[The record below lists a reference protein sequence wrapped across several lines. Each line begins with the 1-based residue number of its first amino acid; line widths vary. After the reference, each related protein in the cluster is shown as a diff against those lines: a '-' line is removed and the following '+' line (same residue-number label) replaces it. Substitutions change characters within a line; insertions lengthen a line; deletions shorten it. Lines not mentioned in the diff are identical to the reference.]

1 MTINEKVDLLIK
13 YVLEQDLKEIEKLE
27 NKLRVAVGENIVP
40 NTENCVEDVIYS
52 VFSEIGIPDHIKGH
66 GYAAC
71 AVRLVVENPKLI
83 DNITGKLYPAVAD
96 ELDTLTKQVESG
108 IRHAI
113 EIMFERIDEKTLKK
127 YFGNTINPE
136 TGKVTNGEFIARIAN
151 VVRRWS

>member
-13 YVLEQDLKEIEKLE
+13 YVLEQDLKEIGKLE
-27 NKLRVAVGENIVP
+27 NRLRVAVGENITP
-40 NTENCVEDVIYS
+40 TTYHCVEDVIYS

-71 AVRLVVENPKLI
+71 AVRLVVEDPKLI
-83 DNITGKLYPAVAD
+83 DNITGKLYPAVA
-96 ELDTLTKQVESG
+96 EEFDTLSKQVEAG
-108 IRHAI
+108 IRHAV